1 MHGSKYS
8 DQRNINTT
16 GQYEETK
23 GDSNQE
29 AMIEN
34 EDSKISNRENWALK
48 QDPVRRPR
56 HAIPLNRRSL
66 NVPI

>member
-1 MHGSKYS
+1 MHGSKSS
-8 DQRNINTT
+8 DQRVINTT
-16 GQYEETK
+16 GQYEEAK

-29 AMIEN
+29 TMIEN
-34 EDSKISNRENWALK
+34 EDSKFSNCENWALK

-56 HAIPLNRRSL
+56 HAIPLNRRSV